1 MENGTE
7 DTSSYPEEMEAARS
21 KFDPIMA
28 SAPKKLERLSQ
39 TDVLRSKVLGLE
51 LEKWSLEVTMMKQQ
65 LTMVTLQLAERDRAR
80 NEILARADVLVAEC
94 LSRYGIDI
102 RTGKIN
108 DDGTFSPFAK

>member
-21 KFDPIMA
+21 KFDPIMG
-28 SAPKKLERLSQ
+28 SVPKKLERVSQ
-39 TDVLRSKVLGLE
+39 IDILRTKVLGLE

-65 LTMVTLQLAERDRAR
+65 ITMVTLQLSERDRVR
-80 NEILARADVLVAEC
+80 NEILARADVLATEC
-94 LSRYGIDI
+94 QAKYGIDI
-102 RTGKIN
+102 RAGKIN